1 MRKRKSLEELLGERI
16 NAPYREQYAY
26 ITSLLD
32 EKKIKPVL
40 AAGKNGKKPA
50 LYLAYWEEEK
60 QKDYTV
66 LLSELLYNLEPK
78 LDISYYQQN
87 LAVYA
92 EEREDVLQL
101 NDFFR
106 KQAALLAT
114 QVSYN
119 ERSFQIWAREKFL
132 LKGAGKKILKHC
144 GLELSDLNCY
154 STAEPFAYFSL
165 TREVPQKLLII
176 ENKDTFF
183 SLRKFLLAGNELLF
197 GEKIST
203 LIYGAGKRV
212 ISSFQEFAVSA
223 EPYMLAQANEL
234 LYFGDLDYEGIG
246 IYENLAEAFRE
257 QGEIKPFRVAYLT
270 MLAKSKAYK
279 NLPLTKEEQ
288 NRQLKGS
295 FFTYFTAQE
304 EEAMQKILQQDL
316 YIPQEILSLTDF

>member
-16 NAPYREQYAY
+16 TASYSEQYEY

-32 EKKIKPVL
+32 TKKIKPVL

-50 LYLAYWEEEK
+50 LYLSYWEEDK
-60 QKDYTV
+60 QKDYSA
-66 LLSELLYNLEPK
+66 LLPELLYNLEPK
-78 LDISYYQQN
+78 IDISYYQQN
-87 LAVYA
+87 LSTYAV
-92 EEREDVLQL
+92 EREDVLQL

-106 KQAALLAT
+106 QHAALLAT

-132 LKGAGKKILKHC
+132 LKGEGKKILKHC

-183 SLRKFLLAGNELLF
+183 SLRKFLLAGNKLLF

-212 ISSFQEFAVSA
+212 ISSFQEFATSA
-223 EPYMLAQANEL
+223 EPYMLDEANEL

-246 IYENLAEAFRE
+246 IYENLAESFAQ
-257 QGEIKPFRVAYLT
+257 QGAIKPFKAAYLA
-270 MLAKSKAYK
+270 MLAKSEEYK
-279 NLPLTKEEQ
+279 KLPATKEEQ
-288 NRQLKGS
+288 NKQLKGG

-304 EEAMQKILQQDL
+304 AEAMQKILQQDL
-316 YIPQEILSLTDF
+316 YIPQEILSLADF

>member
-1 MRKRKSLEELLGERI
+1 MRKRKSLEELLGEKI
-16 NAPYREQYAY
+16 NAPYSEQYAY
-26 ITSLLD
+26 IMGLL
-32 EKKIKPVL
+32 ESKKFKPVL
-40 AAGKNGKKPA
+40 AAGKNGKKPP
-50 LYLAYWEEEK
+50 LYAAYWEEEEE
-60 QKDYTV
+60 QDYSA
-66 LLSELLYNLEPK
+66 LLPELLYNMEPK
-78 LDISYYQQN
+78 IDISYYQQN
-87 LAVYA
+87 LATYA
-92 EEREDVLQL
+92 VEREAALQL

-106 KQAALLAT
+106 QHAALLAI

-132 LKGAGKKILKHC
+132 LKGAGRKILKHC

-165 TREVPQKLLII
+165 TRKVPQKMLII

-183 SLRKFLLAGNELLF
+183 SLRRFLLAGNGLLF

-212 ISSFQEFAVSA
+212 ISSFQEFATSA
-223 EPYMLAQANEL
+223 EPYMLDKANEL

-246 IYENLAEAFRE
+246 IYENLAASFTQ
-257 QGEIKPFRVAYLT
+257 QGEIKPFKPAYLA
-270 MLAKSKAYK
+270 MLAKSEAYK
-279 NLPLTKEEQ
+279 KLPVTKEDQ

-304 EEAMQKILQQDL
+304 AEAMQKILQQDL
-316 YIPQEILSLTDF
+316 YIPQEILSLADF

>member
-16 NAPYREQYAY
+16 NAPYSEQYAY
-26 ITSLLD
+26 IMSLL
-32 EKKIKPVL
+32 ESKKFKPVL
-40 AAGKNGKKPA
+40 AAGKNGKKPP
-50 LYLAYWEEEK
+50 LYAAYWEEEE
-60 QKDYTV
+60 QQDYSA
-66 LLSELLYNLEPK
+66 LLPELLYSMEPK
-78 LDISYYQQN
+78 IDISYYQQN
-87 LAVYA
+87 LATYA

-101 NDFFR
+101 NEFFR
-106 KQAALLAT
+106 QHAALLAT

-132 LKGAGKKILKHC
+132 LKGAGRKILKHC

-165 TREVPQKLLII
+165 TRAVPQKLLII

-183 SLRKFLLAGNELLF
+183 SLRRFLLAGNERLF

-212 ISSFQEFAVSA
+212 ISSFQEFAASA
-223 EPYMLAQANEL
+223 EPYMLDKANEL

-246 IYENLAEAFRE
+246 IYENLAASFSQ
-257 QGEIKPFRVAYLT
+257 QGEIKPFKSAYLA
-270 MLAKSKAYK
+270 MLAKREAYK
-279 NLPLTKEEQ
+279 KLPVTKEDQ

-295 FFTYFTAQE
+295 FFTYFTAE
-304 EEAMQKILQQDL
+304 EAEAMQKILQQDL
-316 YIPQEILSLTDF
+316 YIPQEILSLADF

>member
-16 NAPYREQYAY
+16 NAPYSEQYAY
-26 ITSLLD
+26 IMSLL
-32 EKKIKPVL
+32 ESKKFKPVL
-40 AAGKNGKKPA
+40 AAGKNGKKPP
-50 LYLAYWEEEK
+50 LYAAYWEEEK
-60 QKDYTV
+60 QQDYSA
-66 LLSELLYNLEPK
+66 LLPELLYSMEPK
-78 LDISYYQQN
+78 IDISYYQQN
-87 LAVYA
+87 LATYA

-101 NDFFR
+101 NEFFR
-106 KQAALLAT
+106 QNAALLAT

-119 ERSFQIWAREKFL
+119 ERSFQIWSREKFL

-165 TREVPQKLLII
+165 TRAVPQKLLII

-183 SLRKFLLAGNELLF
+183 SLRRFLLAGNERLF

-212 ISSFQEFAVSA
+212 ISSFQEFAASA
-223 EPYMLAQANEL
+223 EPYMLDKANEL

-246 IYENLAEAFRE
+246 IYENLAASFSQ
-257 QGEIKPFRVAYLT
+257 QGEIKPFKSAYLA
-270 MLAKSKAYK
+270 MLAKREAYK
-279 NLPLTKEEQ
+279 KLPVTKEDQ

-295 FFTYFTAQE
+295 FFTYFTAE
-304 EEAMQKILQQDL
+304 EAEAMQKILQQDL
-316 YIPQEILSLTDF
+316 YIPQEILSLADF